1 MWDKKRVAGSGLIH
15 EYVLGLTSEEENE
28 EMEMLL
34 QKDLA
39 LQREVTAL
47 KQNLLHYAKT
57 HTPLVPAS
65 AGAEIR
71 RAKPKARYA
80 SLALLAIV
88 ASMLVFFYAV
98 WTRQSSQLRSLRQEL
113 ASCEENQDNSR
124 AVAQLFSQIAP
135 KGTLPVT
142 LQGTQLAP
150 GSRSVVFWNPT
161 KKTAWLNPGGLP
173 APPPGHQYQVW
184 ADVDGEMIPLGLIQ
198 PDGGDLHQ
206 IQYVSQAASL
216 NITIEPLGGS
226 DHPTVSK
233 LMASGII

>member
-1 MWDKKRVAGSGLIH
+1 MRRWRCCCKRPG
-15 EYVLGLTSEEENE
+15 
-28 EMEMLL
+28 
-34 QKDLA
+34 
-39 LQREVTAL
+39 
-47 KQNLLHYAKT
+47 
-57 HTPLVPAS
+57 PA
-65 AGAEIR
+65 ARGNGAE
-71 RAKPKARYA
+71 AKPAPLRQDPYA
-80 SLALLAIV
+80 PCSCFRRDRNPACQTEGQIRFPGSPGYCRFHAGV
-88 ASMLVFFYAV
+88 FYAV